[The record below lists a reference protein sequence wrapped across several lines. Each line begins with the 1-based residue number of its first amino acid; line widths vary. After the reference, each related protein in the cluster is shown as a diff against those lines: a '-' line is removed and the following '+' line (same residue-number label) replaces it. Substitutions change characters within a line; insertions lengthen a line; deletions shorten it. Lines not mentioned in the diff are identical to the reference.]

1 MQRRGFLSMIGLAA
15 TALLVFAGPAESA
28 PKEATV
34 TLTISG
40 MT

>member
-1 MQRRGFLSMIGLAA
+1 MQRRGFFCLIGLAA
-15 TALLVFAGPAESA
+15 TALLVFVAPAESA